1 MMIGAGA
8 GTDICT
14 GGGAGTGAAT
24 GGGVGGGE
32 TVLSE
37 RTVDKTE

>member
-8 GTDICT
+8 GTGICT
-14 GGGAGTGAAT
+14 GGAGTGAAT
-24 GGGVGGGE
+24 VGGVGGGE